1 MHEIKKDICYIDHM
15 TNAEDRCGH
24 LNK

>member
-15 TNAEDRCGH
+15 THAEDRCGH